1 MCPQKDHVGLPHHLL
16 EDCYVL
22 ANLMSHFVA
31 AAYEALSDP
40 EKRRI
45 YDRYGE
51 DGLREHE
58 GRGGGGGGG
67 AADIF
72 SQ

>member
-1 MCPQKDHVGLPHHLL
+1 
-16 EDCYVL
+16 
-22 ANLMSHFVA
+22 MSTSVTA
-31 AAYEALSDP
+31 DAAYEVLSSE

-51 DGLREHE
+51 DGLKQHDAQ
-58 GRGGGGGGG
+58 GGGGGGG

-72 SQ
+72 SQCESL

>member
-1 MCPQKDHVGLPHHLL
+1 MSSN
-16 EDCYVL
+16 L
-22 ANLMSHFVA
+22 ANNDTSVHAA
-31 AAYEALSDP
+31 AAYEVLSSE

-51 DGLREHE
+51 DGLKQHDAQ
-58 GRGGGGGGG
+58 GGGGGGG

-72 SQ
+72 SQCEPSRGCAQ

>member
-1 MCPQKDHVGLPHHLL
+1 MLLNPTVRYAKDATCL
-16 EDCYVL
+16 C
-22 ANLMSHFVA
+22 

-58 GRGGGGGGG
+58 GRGGGGGGSG
-67 AADIF
+67 AQDIF

>member
-1 MCPQKDHVGLPHHLL
+1 MIDIDRPCPLP
-16 EDCYVL
+16 
-22 ANLMSHFVA
+22 
-31 AAYEALSDP
+31 AYEALSDS

-51 DGLREHE
+51 SGLKEHE
-58 GRGGGGGGG
+58 GRGGGGGAG
-67 AADIF
+67 AQDIF

>member
-1 MCPQKDHVGLPHHLL
+1 ML
-16 EDCYVL
+16 
-22 ANLMSHFVA
+22 

-58 GRGGGGGGG
+58 GRGSGGGSG
-67 AADIF
+67 AQDIF